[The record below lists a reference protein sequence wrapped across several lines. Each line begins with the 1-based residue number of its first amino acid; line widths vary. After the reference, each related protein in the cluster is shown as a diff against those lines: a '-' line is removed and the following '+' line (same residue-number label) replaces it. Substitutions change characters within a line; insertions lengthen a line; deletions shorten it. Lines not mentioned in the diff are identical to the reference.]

1 MNTGIQRGVRALSRH
16 IAIPFLVF
24 LLHANP
30 AFAQGTSHT
39 PSRIDQNCFRLGAA
53 AAFAEMVRLGV
64 KELALG
70 TPLSGE
76 EMSALE
82 DELRQTISEQGV
94 QAYLESDLL
103 VTDLFPEDVAEGKQL
118 MVVYSGDTLEKY
130 LALKSRKRGL
140 VESGNYS
147 GEARKDIARE
157 FGRLLGY
164 PEATIEERLR

>member
-1 MNTGIQRGVRALSRH
+1 
-16 IAIPFLVF
+16 
-24 LLHANP
+24 
-30 AFAQGTSHT
+30 
-39 PSRIDQNCFRLGAA
+39 
-53 AAFAEMVRLGV
+53 MVRLGV
-64 KELALG
+64 KKLALG
-70 TPLSGE
+70 TPLTPQ

-94 QAYLESDLL
+94 QAYLEKNLL

-118 MVVYSGDTLEKY
+118 MVVYSGDTLDEY
-130 LALKSRKRGL
+130 LALKNRRQEL
-140 VESGNYS
+140 AESGNYS